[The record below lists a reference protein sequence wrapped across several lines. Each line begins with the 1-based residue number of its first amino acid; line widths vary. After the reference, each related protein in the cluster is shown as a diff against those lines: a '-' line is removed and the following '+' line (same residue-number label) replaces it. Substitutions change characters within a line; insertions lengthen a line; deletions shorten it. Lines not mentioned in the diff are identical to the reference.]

1 MGQATIFM
9 LHRVSYFG
17 KNKLFPNEN
26 FGSITRNFWET
37 LQLELPKLRDIGFN
51 PGLGIEV
58 TLNYLGKPG
67 RKV

>member
-1 MGQATIFM
+1 M

-37 LQLELPKLRDIGFN
+37 L
-51 PGLGIEV
+51 
-58 TLNYLGKPG
+58 
-67 RKV
+67 